1 MSDDILIFDRQRVRA
16 NRDRAACHAGEHAFL
31 HDWAARAITGRLDD
45 IKREFPLA
53 LIIGAQGSAP
63 FQHHEKIGAAITMD
77 LSARS
82 LQNGSG
88 IRLQGD
94 EERLPFAPESFNLVA
109 APLTLHH
116 VNDLPG
122 ALLQIRQCLKPD
134 GLFLAAMLGGETL
147 HELRSVMMEAEANM
161 RGGISPRIAPFAD
174 KPQAGALLQRAGFN
188 LPVIDSEIVTVT
200 YDNAFKLMRD
210 LRLMGEGNAILH
222 RDKTFPGDA
231 LFMETARLYQD
242 RFSEPDGRI
251 RATFEIIFMIGWAPH
266 DSQQKPLR
274 PGTAQ
279 HRLADALGANEI
291 GAGEKANLP

>member
-1 MSDDILIFDRQRVRA
+1 MSDEILIFDRQRVRA
-16 NRDRAACHAGEHAFL
+16 NRDRAAGHAGKHAFL
-31 HDWAARAITGRLDD
+31 HEWTARAIDSRLDD
-45 IKREFPLA
+45 IKRDFPLA

-63 FQHHEKIGAAITMD
+63 LQHHQKIGTLITMD
-77 LSARS
+77 LSAGPL
-82 LQNGSG
+82 LQNGIG

-94 EERLPFAPESFNLVA
+94 EEAPPFAPESFNLIVS
-109 APLTLHH
+109 PLTLHT

-147 HELRSVMMEAEANM
+147 HELRSVMMEAETNM

-188 LPVIDSEIVTVT
+188 LPVIDSEIITVT

-222 RDKTFPGDA
+222 RDKTFPGRA

-242 RFSEPDGRI
+242 RFSDPDGRI
-251 RATFEIIFMIGWAPH
+251 KATFEIIFMIGWAPH

-291 GAGEKANLP
+291 GTGEKALS